1 MYCKNCKK
9 IMNGYMVHETE
20 IGKFC
25 PVCDEEL
32 QHPEAGKIYEYEYEK
47 TNINDNLKYD
57 DGKTQMGLVFTGLS
71 KPLLEIGKVLT
82 YGAKKYKAH
91 SWQNLKDAEERY
103 TDALYRH
110 LNAFHQGENTDQ
122 ESGLLHLAHA
132 ATNLLFLLYFRITK

>member
-1 MYCKNCKK
+1 MYCKNCKSYN
-9 IMNGYMVHETE
+9 IGYSMEDSLTKYCTLCH
-20 IGKFC
+20 
-25 PVCDEEL
+25 EEL
-32 QHPEAGKIYEYEYEK
+32 DA
-47 TNINDNLKYD
+47 NIKHLEEIKDDNLKYD

-71 KPLLEIGKVLT
+71 KPLFEIGKVLT

-132 ATNLLFLLYFRITK
+132 ATNLLFLLYFRIIK